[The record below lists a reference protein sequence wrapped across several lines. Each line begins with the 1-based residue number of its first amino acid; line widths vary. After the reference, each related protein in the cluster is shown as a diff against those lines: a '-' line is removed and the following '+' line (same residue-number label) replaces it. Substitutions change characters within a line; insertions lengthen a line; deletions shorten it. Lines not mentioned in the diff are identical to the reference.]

1 MPCAGAVRHGVHPK
15 RLLRLQLHSESASPP
30 AAPILHRRV
39 TRHSAVLKYSA
50 CLLAFSRGSVCCH
63 PWQCGVGRGVARCC
77 ADIRKILPQTNAS
90 SFLQYLLHFWTDSPT
105 VQRALW
111 AQTNFCSTSHGKLRA
126 VYHAV
131 TSAVSGTTVS
141 RRRVEKR
148 HTGGNATSGTTGG
161 THTADLYG
169 RTRQGRRW

>member
-15 RLLRLQLHSESASPP
+15 RLLRLQLHSESASPA

-39 TRHSAVLKYSA
+39 TQHSAVLEYSA
-50 CLLAFSRGSVCCH
+50 CLLTFSRGSVCCH
-63 PWQCGVGRGVARCC
+63 PWQCGVGGGSLAAVPTYER
-77 ADIRKILPQTNAS
+77 LQSS
-90 SFLQYLLHFWTDSPT
+90 SFLQYLLHFWADSPT
-105 VQRALW
+105 VQRPLW
-111 AQTNFCSTSHGKLRA
+111 AQTSFCSTSHRKLGA

-161 THTADLYG
+161 TDTADLYG